1 MAGGDF
7 SVDFA
12 AANPETYD
20 HSTGGGTYG
29 DGGTT
34 TTVESLQAGDFECDD
49 IVSYFAVVTV
59 DQNPAD
65 ANQTIELDFSFL
77 ADTTGQSGAA
87 ISDIVN
93 VEVNP
98 GDTGNIGDNDSTA
111 TLTNEGLTGDLF
123 QSGSEL
129 EGTVTIDN
137 LEAGEQVVVRIDVR
151 LDCQAG
157 SNPTG
162 NLQGALTGGRVIS
175 PVQEGINTGEQTIP
189 FKQFGNLDVPPLP
202 DPILELEKTANVT
215 EVDEA
220 GDEIEYTYEITNT
233 VEGSEAT
240 NITLVDDNFTSDTG
254 DDFSPTFVS
263 GDTDGDGNLDFG
275 ETWVYQ
281 ASYTVTQ
288 ADLDNG
294 NSLVNVATADS
305 AETEP
310 ITDDATVGVKQMPGV
325 DLIKDVALTNDA
337 DSSQDISAGDELTYS
352 FTLENTGNVT
362 LTDVGVTDPL
372 PGLSGIDFGTF
383 DGTLDP
389 GEEVTGTA
397 TYTVTAADVTAGTI
411 ENTATVA
418 AEDPQGEDITDTD
431 SEIVDLPE
439 PKLEIDKMFV
449 DFVDNDG
456 NGIVTQGDD
465 LNYTIKVS
473 STGDAN
479 LTDVTVSDPLTG
491 LDETI
496 EFLGAGDM
504 KSFEVIYPVSE
515 TDALTGQVLNTGI
528 ADSTQTDPVQ
538 DTVDVP
544 VKLAVDIDIKPGSF
558 PSSFNL
564 KGKGTVPVA
573 IFGTSVFDATS
584 ITEVCLEE
592 FMPGPSTGEGCTEDI
607 NFEDVNGDG
616 ITDAVAKFSKPDLI
630 GVLDTDSEFAMLTG
644 MTSNG
649 VMFVGV
655 GDVNVTQV

>member
-189 FKQFGNLDVPPLP
+189 FQQFGNLDVPPLP

-254 DDFSPTFVS
+254 DDFNPTFVS

-294 NSLVNVATADS
+294 VDLVNVATADS

-310 ITDDATVGVKQMPGV
+310 ITDDATVGVKPMPGV

-504 KSFEVIYPVSE
+504 KSFEVIYRVSE

-564 KGKGTVPVA
+564 RGNGTVPVA

>member
-1 MAGGDF
+1 M
-7 SVDFA
+7 
-12 AANPETYD
+12 T
-20 HSTGGGTYG
+20 
-29 DGGTT
+29 
-34 TTVESLQAGDFECDD
+34 
-49 IVSYFAVVTV
+49 
-59 DQNPAD
+59 
-65 ANQTIELDFSFL
+65 
-77 ADTTGQSGAA
+77 
-87 ISDIVN
+87 
-93 VEVNP
+93 EVN
-98 GDTGNIGDNDSTA
+98 
-111 TLTNEGLTGDLF
+111 
-123 QSGSEL
+123 
-129 EGTVTIDN
+129 
-137 LEAGEQVVVRIDVR
+137 
-151 LDCQAG
+151 
-157 SNPTG
+157 
-162 NLQGALTGGRVIS
+162 
-175 PVQEGINTGEQTIP
+175 
-189 FKQFGNLDVPPLP
+189 
-202 DPILELEKTANVT
+202 
-215 EVDEA
+215 EA
-220 GDEIEYTYEITNT
+220 GDVIEYTYQLTNT

-240 NITLVDDNFTSDTG
+240 NITLVDDNFTSDTS
-254 DDFSPTFVS
+254 DDFNPTFVS

-275 ETWVYQ
+275 ETWLYQ

-294 NSLVNVATADS
+294 ADLVNVATADS
-305 AETEP
+305 AETVP
-310 ITDDATVGVKQMPGV
+310 VTDDATVDLIQMPGV
-325 DLIKDVALTNDA
+325 ELIKDVALTNDA

-352 FTLENTGNVT
+352 FTIENTGNVT

-389 GEEVTGTA
+389 GEGVTATA
-397 TYTVTAADVTAGTI
+397 TYTVTAADVTAGEI
-411 ENTATVA
+411 QNTATVA
-418 AEDPQGEDITDTD
+418 AEDPQGSDITDTD

-439 PKLEIDKMFV
+439 PKLEIDKSFV

-465 LNYTIKVS
+465 LKYTIKVS

-479 LTDVTVSDPLTG
+479 LTDVTVSDPLTE

-504 KSFEVIYPVSE
+504 KSFEVMYRVSE

-564 KGKGTVPVA
+564 RGKGTVPVA
-573 IFGTSVFDATS
+573 IFGTSAFDATS

-630 GVLDTDSEFAMLTG
+630 GVLDTDSEFATLTG